1 MIDWFIASLI
11 QIVFVSLGWLLL
23 KKARR
28 SGLSN
33 ESSLAVYF
41 VVLSLV
47 LFVWQMVTGTFVI
60 PSFSLLGFLVLAGI
74 LAAVSNLCIMYSFDT
89 SPNQGLTL
97 AVAASQSII
106 ILLFGIFI
114 FSARVSLMGGAGVLL
129 VIAGI
134 FIIHRKSSLSKWS
147 GLAFLAAFLSA
158 GYWLL
163 VLLANMWTP
172 LSSDV
177 LLLYVSIPQI
187 PIFIVARYIL
197 SIKKN
202 KKENTKQYF
211 SSVLLFAGVV
221 GAIANSAS
229 IFAATHAPNPG
240 YATAV
245 GSASILLTL
254 LVSSLL
260 YKEKV
265 TWKQLIG
272 AIFVAIGVVALK
284 LA

>member
-1 MIDWFIASLI
+1 MIDWFIASLV
-11 QIVFVSLGWLLL
+11 QIFFVTLGWILL

-33 ESSLAVYF
+33 EASLAVYF

-47 LFVWQMVTGTFVI
+47 LFVWQMIRGTFVI
-60 PSFSLLGFLVLAGI
+60 PSFSTLGFLFLAGI

-106 ILLFGIFI
+106 ILIFGVFLL
-114 FSARVSLMGGAGVLL
+114 SAQVSLWGGTGVLL

-134 FIIHRKSSLSKWS
+134 FTIHHKSRSSRWS

-163 VLLANMWTP
+163 ILLVNTRSS

-177 LLLYVSIPQI
+177 LLLYASLPQI
-187 PIFIVARYIL
+187 LVFIFTRYML
-197 SIKKN
+197 LIKGN
-202 KKENTKQYF
+202 KKENTKKYF
-211 SSVLLFAGVV
+211 SSVLLIAGVV

-254 LVSSLL
+254 CASSLL

-272 AIFVAIGVVALK
+272 ASIVVAGVIALK